1 MRNGYNPSIVQSDT
15 ERCFLCGNTNGKLD
29 RHEIWGASNRQKSKR
44 LGLWVVLC
52 HEPCHLS
59 LAHGRNSVMIALKQA
74 GQSAAMQTYGWST
87 EEFIRQIGRNYL

>member
-1 MRNGYNPSIVQSDT
+1 MRNGYSPSIVQADT
-15 ERCFLCGNTNGKLD
+15 ERCFLCGNSNGKLD
-29 RHEIWGASNRQKSKR
+29 RHEIFGASNRQKSKR

-59 LAHGRNSVMIALKQA
+59 LAHGYNSTMIALKQA
-74 GQSAAMQTYGWST
+74 GQTAAMQTYGWST